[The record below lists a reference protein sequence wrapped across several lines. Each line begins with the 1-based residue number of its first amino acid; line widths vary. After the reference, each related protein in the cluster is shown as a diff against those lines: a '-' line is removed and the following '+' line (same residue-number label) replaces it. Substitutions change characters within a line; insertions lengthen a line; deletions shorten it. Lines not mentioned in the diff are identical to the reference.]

1 MNKLMSPAR
10 SHPKQ
15 ARSRARR
22 QAILE
27 AASALIAEQGSDAV
41 RMSDIAVR
49 AAVPIGSVYQ
59 YFPDKADIISTLVVA
74 QMSVVSQT
82 LRASFSDTDSFEAA
96 IANFALQLEAYYQLF
111 MSQPT
116 FRNIW
121 ASAQNDKQLQMLDLQ
136 DSRENGANLCRA
148 LGRFVAPEVRAHLE
162 STCFLL
168 MHLTGAAVRLA
179 ISLSPEVGRHMMDA
193 HKALV
198 TSALRQIS
206 LSAPEGH

>member
-1 MNKLMSPAR
+1 MDNLMNPAR

-22 QAILE
+22 QAILD
-27 AASALIAEQGSDAV
+27 AAAALIAEQGSDTV
-41 RMSDIAVR
+41 RMADIAER
-49 AAVPIGSVYQ
+49 AVVPIGSVYQ

-74 QMSVVSQT
+74 QMSVISET

-111 MSQPT
+111 LQQPA

-136 DSRENGANLCRA
+136 DSRDNGANLSRA

-168 MHLTGAAVRLA
+168 MHLTGASVRLA
-179 ISLSPEVGRHMMDA
+179 ISLSPEEGRHMMDA

-206 LSAPEGH
+206 LLAPEGY